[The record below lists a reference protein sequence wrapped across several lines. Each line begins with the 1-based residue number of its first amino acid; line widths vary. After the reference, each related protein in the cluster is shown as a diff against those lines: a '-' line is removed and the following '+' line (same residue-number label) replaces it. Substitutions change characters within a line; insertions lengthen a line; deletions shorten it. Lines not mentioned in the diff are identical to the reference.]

1 MVKAGKIIFFTM
13 CIIIALYETYCFSK
27 TFFSGFKICPNSLYK
42 VEAFKD
48 GDDIFIEPSTIVPM
62 PVSRFVS
69 VGKSGKENQPWA
81 SDGKTWHLEKRCS
94 PKSKEMLLVLDQVLQ
109 DEFELEGPRW
119 SQKYYVAYSINNY
132 NWIIVHTES
141 KFLLLDFFR

>member
-1 MVKAGKIIFFTM
+1 MKHTVSARRFL
-13 CIIIALYETYCFSK
+13 ADSK
-27 TFFSGFKICPNSLYK
+27 SAQTLVYK

-81 SDGKTWHLEKRCS
+81 SDRKTWHLEKRCS

-109 DEFELEGPRW
+109 DEWGNSATGIDIWYKSWHSLIPFSFTASRP
-119 SQKYYVAYSINNY
+119 
-132 NWIIVHTES
+132 
-141 KFLLLDFFR
+141 LLLIGWCVLCNVGAF

>member
-1 MVKAGKIIFFTM
+1 MKHTVSARHFL
-13 CIIIALYETYCFSK
+13 ADSK
-27 TFFSGFKICPNSLYK
+27 SAQTLVYK

-119 SQKYYVAYSINNY
+119 SQKYYVAYSINSY
-132 NWIIVHTES
+132 NWIIVHTKS